1 MTEQNN
7 NPQTFVARVP
17 TGESAQITNC
27 PNLLQSWDVNDI
39 EATQECESN
48 QKEARLFLGIKQ
60 SLAQI
65 KT

>member
-48 QKEARLFLGIKQ
+48 QKD
-60 SLAQI
+60 
-65 KT
+65 T